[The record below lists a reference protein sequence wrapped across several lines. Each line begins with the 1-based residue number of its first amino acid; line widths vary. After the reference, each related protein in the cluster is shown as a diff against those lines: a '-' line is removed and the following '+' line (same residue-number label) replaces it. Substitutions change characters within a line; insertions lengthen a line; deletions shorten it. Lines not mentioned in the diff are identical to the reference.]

1 MTELKM
7 SEKQPMAKETH
18 NTTFRKPG
26 ELQLR
31 TNLFTHNMKSGSRI
45 LHSTALEN
53 DTLRN

>member
-18 NTTFRKPG
+18 NKTFRKPG

-31 TNLFTHNMKSGSRI
+31 TNLFMHNMKSGSRI